1 MFAALQNLSE
11 LLRVSRKM
19 RPWCRKSVSE
29 WLELDSAVTAG
40 TEGFKNHHEL
50 WKSPKETWQR
60 CRKCRLNP
68 SWEYEI
74 GLHLW
79 FHVELSRLFSDFC
92 LSLLPDLS
100 HCLFDLYIHLKM
112 FLVGFRLYP
121 FKFAQVFPNYGKNK
135 SSILERFA
143 EQMELKIKMLK
154 EFLSGQWVY
163 FMRGTRR
170 VCIKDKQ
177 QVSQTWIKLSPT
189 PKRKYWIKFMS
200 GTGLN
205 PCLGTWV
212 VWFKKMA
219 VNLSQTASRQ
229 VLSGTTLYTI

>member
-1 MFAALQNLSE
+1 MKLGCNCDFMWSCPGFSQI
-11 LLRVSRKM
+11 
-19 RPWCRKSVSE
+19 
-29 WLELDSAVTAG
+29 SA
-40 TEGFKNHHEL
+40 F
-50 WKSPKETWQR
+50 P
-60 CRKCRLNP
+60 
-68 SWEYEI
+68 
-74 GLHLW
+74 
-79 FHVELSRLFSDFC
+79 
-92 LSLLPDLS
+92 LLPDLS
-100 HCLFDLYIHLKM
+100 HCLFDLYIHLKI

-143 EQMELKIKMLK
+143 EQMELKKMLN
-154 EFLSGQWVY
+154 EFLSGHWVY

-205 PCLGTWV
+205 PCLGTWA
-212 VWFKKMA
+212 VWFKKNGCKF
-219 VNLSQTASRQ
+219 VTDSK
-229 VLSGTTLYTI
+229 